1 MSMTEDYP
9 GYPVRDAARL
19 LGISVKAVRERLKR
33 GTLSGRRVSTPQ
45 GVRWEVYLP
54 EATRPD
60 LEGLP
65 AGLPT
70 EDYPGRPV
78 RRSELSRL
86 LAEVD
91 WLRSQVERV
100 QDDAR
105 AAEERHAQAES
116 ELRQLLEREQ
126 HNRLALEAKLVR
138 ALPAPVLEEETAV
151 EPEPVEVLQAE
162 EAQTE
167 PETAEPSGELEPE
180 PETSTPSRPWWRFWS
195 L

>member
-33 GTLSGRRVSTPQ
+33 GTLSGRRVSTPH
-45 GVRWEVYLP
+45 GDRWEVYLP
-54 EATRPD
+54 EATRPSPER
-60 LEGLP
+60 LPGGLP
-65 AGLPT
+65 A
-70 EDYPGRPV
+70 EDYPGYP
-78 RRSELSRL
+78 ELERL
-86 LAEVD
+86 QAEVE

-100 QDDAR
+100 QEDAR
-105 AAEERHAQAES
+105 AAEERHARAES

-126 HNRLALEAKLVR
+126 HNRLALEARLVR
-138 ALPAPVLEEETAV
+138 ALPAPVLEEESPEETAV

-162 EAQTE
+162 EAHTE
-167 PETAEPSGELEPE
+167 PETAEPSGELETPA
-180 PETSTPSRPWWRFWS
+180 PSRPWWRFWS

>member
-19 LGISVKAVRERLKR
+19 LGISVKAVRERLRR

-45 GVRWEVYLP
+45 GDRWEVDLP
-54 EATRPD
+54 EATRTD

-70 EDYPGRPV
+70 EDYPGRPA

-100 QDDAR
+100 QTDKR
-105 AAEERHAQAES
+105 AAEERHSQAEA
-116 ELRQLLEREQ
+116 EWRQLLEREQ
-126 HNRLALEAKLVR
+126 HNRLALEARLVR
-138 ALPAPVLEEETAV
+138 ALPAPVLEEEPPEETAV
-151 EPEPVEVLQAE
+151 EPESVEVLQAE
-162 EAQTE
+162 EAQPE
-167 PETAEPSGELEPE
+167 PETAEPSGELEP
-180 PETSTPSRPWWRFWS
+180 PTPSRPWWRFWS
-195 L
+195 